1 MAQENLRYKVDADTS
16 GFEAGM
22 NRVNSASKKSV
33 GSVKRQ
39 SRSFT
44 QLAYALDDAQY
55 GFRGVQNNLQQL
67 AVTAGLSGPVILGIT
82 ALLVVMSKVIDNF
95 ESANKE
101 LVAAKKN
108 FTELTKVILSN
119 DQQIIRDGKKIQDDN
134 KKQLE
139 QLKAQ
144 LEAGKTLSHTRKDG
158 TAAFRELSQAEKDH
172 LTVAIAS
179 LETQIDKNGTLI
191 EQAKGRIKYAKE
203 LKAIKDKEDITPF
216 TSEAGLKFEDPGLFD
231 VFSDRGVDVS
241 IVDPEDVQILEEYID
256 GLEELEKI
264 LESTGSAIAGL
275 SVKQSEAVLKAQ
287 ADFET
292 LKTAIK
298 DNFAETIIS
307 AFESAATSSGNFLQN
322 LGAGLLSAMG
332 SLLIQIGTAAI
343 ISGKARVAAGDTTG
357 AAAIKEGI
365 LSVGAGV
372 ALKAGGSIIG
382 RAGGG
387 GGSSTTPGSRSNT
400 SAPVSAFNSGNGGG
414 TVTFEIGND
423 KLIGSLENGLRQRG
437 TFLGTTSIN

>member
-22 NRVNSASKKSV
+22 GKVQSRLRKTQGGVR
-33 GSVKRQ
+33 RQ
-39 SRSFT
+39 SQAFT
-44 QLAYALDDAQY
+44 QLSYALDDAQY
-55 GFRGVQNNLQQL
+55 GFRGIQNNLQQI

-82 ALLVVMSKVIDNF
+82 ALLVVMGKVISNF

-119 DQQIIRDGKKIQDDN
+119 DEQIIRDGKKIQDDN

-158 TAAFRELSQAEKDH
+158 TAAFRELNETEKEG
-172 LTVAIAS
+172 LRTAIAD
-179 LETQIDKNGTLI
+179 LETKIGKNGTLI
-191 EQAKGRIKYAKE
+191 QQAKDRIKHAKE

-231 VFSDRGVDVS
+231 VFSDRGVDFS
-241 IVDPEDVQILEEYID
+241 IVDPEDVQILEEYVD
-256 GLEELEKI
+256 GLKDLEAI
-264 LESTGSAIAGL
+264 LESTGSSIAGL
-275 SVKQSEAVLKAQ
+275 SIKQSEAVLKAK

-292 LKTAIK
+292 LEKSIK
-298 DNFAETIIS
+298 ENFAQTLIS
-307 AFESAATSSGNFLQN
+307 AFESAAGASGNFFQT
-322 LGAGLLSAMG
+322 LGAGLLSSMG

-343 ISGKARVAAGDTTG
+343 ISGKARVAAGDPTG
-357 AAAIKEGI
+357 AAAITEGKQSLI
-365 LSVGAGV
+365 AGI
-372 ALKAGGSIIG
+372 ALKAGGSILG

-400 SAPVSAFNSGNGGG
+400 SAPVSAFNSGSGGG